1 MKNLITLV
9 FFLFIAE
16 MLHAQ
21 YQTVKKT
28 SADGKYSYKVVT
40 GDPTQT
46 RFYTL
51 KNGLQVILHENRN
64 EPKIMT
70 LITTRA
76 GGKNDPSTNT
86 GLAHYLE
93 HLMFKGTGNLGTM
106 DYAKEK
112 IYLNQIDDLYEVYRQ
127 TTDQDK
133 RKSIYKQ
140 IDSISTLASKI
151 AIPNEYDKAMSAV
164 GSNMTNAFTSFEMTA
179 YMENI
184 PSNNLEKFL
193 NIQDERF
200 TNPVFRLFHT
210 ELETVYE
217 EKNIS
222 LDNGQS
228 KVFEGMFSG
237 LFSKHPY
244 GTQTILGAVDHLKN
258 PSIKTI
264 RNFYNT
270 YYVPNNMVVIL
281 AGDINADETIGLVD
295 KYFGDWKTGNVPKF
309 TFESETPATEP
320 KEMYVQ
326 TPDEESVAIGFRM
339 PNKNDKEAILAD
351 LTSAILYNGKSGL
364 IDKNLVNAQKVLE
377 GYGFNYLLTDYGLIY
392 FGGKALQGQTLKEVR
407 QLVLDQIEALKK
419 GNFDESLIQATVNNQ
434 KVNKVREQENP
445 MWMAFTLN
453 DLFSTGTPW
462 ENYLRDVDNMGKVTK
477 QDIVNFANKWFGNNH
492 MTVYKL
498 TGKDT
503 TVQKVI
509 KPEITALEINR
520 SAQSEFLRN
529 ITATPN
535 PPLKPVFLDYQKDIQ
550 FGALGKDVPI
560 WQVPNKNNKLFDF
573 YYVFDMG
580 SFNIKKLPLA
590 VEYLKL
596 IGSQKKSNEQINKE
610 LYNLAVDFNIF
621 TSNEQVYVSMSGLE
635 ENREKALAIIE
646 DLMRNP
652 KPDQDALYKMI
663 EAKIKQRND
672 NTLNKNSIFWSA
684 LNNYVDYGAKN
695 PYNDVLSNQEM
706 RSIKATEM
714 TDLIKSLFGYKH
726 KVYYYGPTAVPA
738 LTAQLKKAHKVAPKL
753 KDYPPARKYEP
764 AKTTDENN
772 IYFVNY
778 DMIQTDIS
786 LQRWDEAYDVKKT
799 PIVAAFNEYYGGSM
813 SSVVF
818 QEIREAKAL
827 AYSTYGFYSPPVKKE
842 DKYKAGFYVG
852 TQADK
857 LSQAFDAMN
866 DLIQTMPESEKNWD
880 IGRTSIKQNIEANRI
895 TKTNILFNYQTAL
908 KRGLNYD
915 TRKDVYQSIDNIT
928 LADIKNFHGD
938 HMKDKKWNIR
948 VIGDKTKLNMSDLAK
963 YGKVVELNLKD
974 IFGYEVESKVLKP

>member
-1 MKNLITLV
+1 
-9 FFLFIAE
+9 
-16 MLHAQ
+16 
-21 YQTVKKT
+21 
-28 SADGKYSYKVVT
+28 
-40 GDPTQT
+40 
-46 RFYTL
+46 
-51 KNGLQVILHENRN
+51 
-64 EPKIMT
+64 
-70 LITTRA
+70 
-76 GGKNDPSTNT
+76 
-86 GLAHYLE
+86 
-93 HLMFKGTGNLGTM
+93 
-106 DYAKEK
+106 
-112 IYLNQIDDLYEVYRQ
+112 
-127 TTDQDK
+127 
-133 RKSIYKQ
+133 
-140 IDSISTLASKI
+140 
-151 AIPNEYDKAMSAV
+151 
-164 GSNMTNAFTSFEMTA
+164 
-179 YMENI
+179 
-184 PSNNLEKFL
+184 
-193 NIQDERF
+193 
-200 TNPVFRLFHT
+200 
-210 ELETVYE
+210 
-217 EKNIS
+217 
-222 LDNGQS
+222 
-228 KVFEGMFSG
+228 
-237 LFSKHPY
+237 
-244 GTQTILGAVDHLKN
+244 
-258 PSIKTI
+258 
-264 RNFYNT
+264 
-270 YYVPNNMVVIL
+270 
-281 AGDINADETIGLVD
+281 
-295 KYFGDWKTGNVPKF
+295 
-309 TFESETPATEP
+309 
-320 KEMYVQ
+320 
-326 TPDEESVAIGFRM
+326 
-339 PNKNDKEAILAD
+339 
-351 LTSAILYNGKSGL
+351 
-364 IDKNLVNAQKVLE
+364 
-377 GYGFNYLLTDYGLIY
+377 
-392 FGGKALQGQTLKEVR
+392 
-407 QLVLDQIEALKK
+407 
-419 GNFDESLIQATVNNQ
+419 
-434 KVNKVREQENP
+434 
-445 MWMAFTLN
+445 
-453 DLFSTGTPW
+453 
-462 ENYLRDVDNMGKVTK
+462 
-477 QDIVNFANKWFGNNH
+477 
-492 MTVYKL
+492 
-498 TGKDT
+498 
-503 TVQKVI
+503 
-509 KPEITALEINR
+509 
-520 SAQSEFLRN
+520 
-529 ITATPN
+529 
-535 PPLKPVFLDYQKDIQ
+535 
-550 FGALGKDVPI
+550 
-560 WQVPNKNNKLFDF
+560 
-573 YYVFDMG
+573 MG

-652 KPDQDALYKMI
+652 KPDQDALNKMI

-827 AYSTYGFYSPPVKKE
+827 AYSTYGFYSPPGKKE

-866 DLIQTMPESEKNWD
+866 DLIENMPESEKNWD
-880 IGRTSIKQNIEANRI
+880 IGRTSIKQNLEANRI

-928 LADIKNFHGD
+928 LADIKNFHGN

-963 YGKVVELNLKD
+963 YGKVVELNHKD